1 MKLIMLGSGTSTG
14 VPRVGNDWGE
24 CDPQEPRNR
33 RSRVSI
39 IVQNGAGQRILV
51 DTSTDLRAQLLA
63 TNIPKV
69 DAVFWTHDHA
79 DHCHGIDDL
88 RVMRYDRS
96 NPLPGIAS
104 RVTCER
110 LRRRFDYV
118 FEGQFGYPT
127 IVELRECSQVQLVA
141 GFSFDSVEMPHGP
154 VKSTGFR
161 FEADGKS
168 IVYATDFSEITPA
181 MIQCFRSCDLLVV
194 DCLRER
200 PHPTHAHLD
209 MALDLARRCKAKRTV
224 LTHLDKSMDY
234 ATIGGK
240 IPKDVAVGFDGM
252 EVSL

>member
-14 VPRVGNDWGE
+14 VPRVGNDWGA
-24 CDPQEPRNR
+24 CDPNEPKNR
-33 RSRVSI
+33 RTRVSI
-39 IVQNGAGQRILV
+39 VVENNAGQRLLV

-63 TNIPKV
+63 NNIPKV

-96 NPLPGIAS
+96 NPLPGFAG

-127 IVELRECSQVQLVA
+127 IVDLRETSQAQMVA
-141 GFSFDSVEMPHGP
+141 GFSFDDVEMPHGP

-161 FEADGKS
+161 LEADGKS

-181 MIQCFRSCDLLVV
+181 MVDCFKGCDLLVV

-200 PHPTHAHLD
+200 PHPTHAHLE
-209 MALDLARRCKAKRTV
+209 MGLDLARRVKAKRTV

-234 ATIGGK
+234 ATIAAK
-240 IPKDVAVGFDGM
+240 VPKGVTVGFDGL
-252 EVSL
+252 EVAI